1 RIRVQS
7 RQWPENTNSRSY
19 PAQQVSRRN
28 QSHFAASSEVTV
40 RGYLPLDDA
49 TGFEHLYLAIC
60 SAFVRTSLSTN
71 ASRSTGL
78 VRFPV
83 VTSRSRIQA
92 SLFMGIAISGS
103 TADKRLISS

>member
-1 RIRVQS
+1 MAGKYEFEIISGTASFMTQSIPFRRFIRGHG
-7 RQWPENTNSRSY
+7 
-19 PAQQVSRRN
+19 A
-28 QSHFAASSEVTV
+28 
-40 RGYLPLDDA
+40 RGYTPLDDA
-49 TGFEHLYLAIC
+49 TGFEHLYLVYLAIC

-92 SLFMGIAISGS
+92 SLVMGIAISGS